1 MLVSRVLPQNQSTT
15 LQMEFEIILRCIA
28 FVFLSDFD
36 VSLVE
41 RRRRDKINTWIN
53 KLAKVVPECCQEQ
66 SKAGQVGGSQNIVS
80 TF

>member
-1 MLVSRVLPQNQSTT
+1 LI
-15 LQMEFEIILRCIA
+15 FIA
-28 FVFLSDFD
+28 RAFCAGSDD
-36 VSLVE
+36 IPSLLVE

-80 TF
+80 FILLFTLSS

>member
-1 MLVSRVLPQNQSTT
+1 MPSP
-15 LQMEFEIILRCIA
+15 
-28 FVFLSDFD
+28 
-36 VSLVE
+36 LVE

-80 TF
+80 SVKFIVPFT